1 MQRNEIKEL
10 HYITHI
16 DNISSILCRGILSHQ
31 AVQRLPH
38 KTVHD
43 KKVQARR
50 AERVIP
56 NGLPL
61 HQYANLYFC
70 ARNAMLN
77 TITRQRSITAKRPKT
92 EQACLF
98 PEHAITHQRSIS
110 REELAILQI
119 APAVLNLPNVI
130 ITEINAA
137 ADIEPR
143 WHAVA
148 NGLPKLD
155 AGIIYAH
162 SWNHPDPNEKR
173 NLKQHMMAEALVP
186 RQVPPEHITGAYVV
200 SQAVADNLSQSAPT
214 LENVM
219 VLPYMFFQGPRPE
232 HLPYLPAGGATP

>member
-16 DNISSILCRGILSHQ
+16 DNVPSILLQGILSYHAAQ
-31 AVQRLPH
+31 NLPH
-38 KTVHD
+38 ETVYD
-43 KKVQARR
+43 EEVQARR
-50 AERVIP
+50 ANRVIP

-70 ARNAMLN
+70 ARNAMLYAI
-77 TITRQRSITAKRPKT
+77 TYPRDITYETSRDRASLLFPEYAITRQRSIT
-92 EQACLF
+92 C
-98 PEHAITHQRSIS
+98 
-110 REELAILQI
+110 EELVVIRI
-119 APAVLNLPNVI
+119 APAVLDLPNVV

-162 SWNHPDPNEKR
+162 SWNHPDPYEKR

-186 RQVPPEHITGAYVV
+186 RQVHPKHITGAYVV

-214 LENVM
+214 LQNIM
-219 VLPYMFFQGPRPE
+219 VLPYIFFRGPRPE